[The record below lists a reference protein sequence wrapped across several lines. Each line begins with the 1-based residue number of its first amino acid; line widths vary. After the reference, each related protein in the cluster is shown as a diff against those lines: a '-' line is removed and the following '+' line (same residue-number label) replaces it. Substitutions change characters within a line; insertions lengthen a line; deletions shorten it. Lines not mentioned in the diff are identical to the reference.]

1 MAETVPPKRR
11 EAQVALVTG
20 GGRRVGRAIVEALAD
35 AGHAV
40 AIHCNESVAEAEALA
55 AAIGERGGRA
65 AVVSAD
71 LADPGAVEGVIP
83 AAEMQLGPV
92 TLLVN
97 NASMFAKDS
106 VTAIDVP
113 TWNRQ
118 FSVNIRA
125 PSVLAG
131 AMANALPEGVEGC
144 IVNILDQRV
153 WKLTPE
159 YYSYTLSKAAM
170 WAATRTMAQ
179 ALAPRIRV
187 NAVGPGPTLANLHDG
202 EALFLKEAQGTPL
215 ARPVEPG
222 EIAEAVLYLARARSV
237 TGQMIAVDS
246 GQHLGWRTPDI
257 VTEG

>member
-1 MAETVPPKRR
+1 MTEKANARSE
-11 EAQVALVTG
+11 VALVTG
-20 GGRRVGRAIVEALAD
+20 GARRVGRAICLKLAD
-35 AGHAV
+35 AGYAV
-40 AIHCNESVAEAEALA
+40 AIHCNESVREAEDLA
-55 AAIGERGGRA
+55 GLIVHAGGRA
-65 AVVSAD
+65 AVISAD
-71 LADPGAVEGVIP
+71 LVDPISVESIIP
-83 AAEMQLGPV
+83 AAAAQLGPV

-106 VTAIDVP
+106 VTSIDVP

-131 AMANALPEGVEGC
+131 LMALSLPEGEEGA

-179 ALAPRIRV
+179 AFAPRIRV
-187 NAVGPGPTLANLHDG
+187 NAVGPGPTVANVHDG
-202 EALFLKEAQGTPL
+202 EALFRKEAEGTLLGRAIAP
-215 ARPVEPG
+215 E

-237 TGQMIAVDS
+237 TGQMLAVDS
-246 GQHLGWRTPDI
+246 GQHLGWKTPDI
-257 VTEG
+257 VTE